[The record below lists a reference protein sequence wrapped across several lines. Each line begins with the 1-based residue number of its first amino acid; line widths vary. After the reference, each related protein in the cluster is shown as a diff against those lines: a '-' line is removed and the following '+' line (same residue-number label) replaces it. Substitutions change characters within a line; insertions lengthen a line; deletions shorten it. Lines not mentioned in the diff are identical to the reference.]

1 MRHETFGDLTASKFL
16 LDHDASISC
25 TAPST
30 HDTALHIIAA
40 HNYPTMLPVAKVL
53 LERGLSPDL
62 KNVQGYTPLHL
73 CVLAHNEELFSLL
86 LSRGVNLNVT
96 DVKGHPPL
104 YYACLDLTDEDS
116 VKDSFASRILERGS
130 NANPVYEDDST
141 LLHQLIVQER
151 EYPAIYL
158 SSYVSNLDHQDSK
171 GFTVLHLA
179 AQYGLVRLVSKLI
192 ECGAN
197 LNVQTTLSPFSSEQ
211 ERYKLTALHCAVLG
225 SQPAVV
231 EILLQH
237 KDKVDVNLL
246 DSNGDSPLSLSLWE
260 GQHSLVPPLVGA
272 GADLNLRNV
281 EGSTLLHQ
289 VIQRGDTG
297 TALILIQS
305 GADIDAR

>member
-1 MRHETFGDLTASKFL
+1 MPTCFTYRIKSRLKVVGEIPPCQCDLTASKFL

-53 LERGLSPDL
+53 LERGL
-62 KNVQGYTPLHL
+62 
-73 CVLAHNEELFSLL
+73 
-86 LSRGVNLNVT
+86 R
-96 DVKGHPPL
+96 HPPL